1 MPVQKLKDFKTWLFR
16 LVRYTVTQPK
26 PWSDPA
32 LNGRSVMVVG
42 SAPKSTKPADFGP
55 SYLVMSINASQIVA
69 REWGVEKPDMTLMMF
84 HQIEGKYKNAQE
96 VRRVLNG
103 ERTGHLYLLLWR
115 HDLKRLKEGLKRI
128 NYGYDQLSIVDRY
141 SRVALVRA
149 MTGQLNFEIGP
160 ESKYSNG
167 IIGVMLALHSGAQR
181 VVISGINPASTGHI
195 YNAENLH
202 RKHSGPDMDALRHM
216 EKLGL
221 PVYTADP
228 EVAKATGLPLWTGE
242 A

>member
-1 MPVQKLKDFKTWLFR
+1 MQKLMDFKTWLFR
-16 LVRYTVTQPK
+16 FLKYAWLRPK
-26 PWSDPA
+26 PWSDA
-32 LNGRSVMVVG
+32 SIRGRNVMVVG
-42 SAPKSTKPADFGP
+42 SAPNSTRPTDFGL
-55 SYLVMSINASQIVA
+55 SYLVISINASQVVA
-69 REWGVEKPDMTLMMF
+69 KDWGVGKPDITLMMF

-103 ERTGHLYLLLWR
+103 ERTGHLCMLLWR
-115 HDLKRLKEGLKRI
+115 HDLKRLKDGLARM
-128 NYGYDQLSIVDRY
+128 NYGYDTLSMVDRF
-141 SRVALVRA
+141 SRVALVKA
-149 MTGQLNFEIGP
+149 MTGKLNFEISP

-167 IIGVMLALHSGAQR
+167 VIAVMLALYSGAER

-195 YNAENLH
+195 YNSANLH

-216 EKLGL
+216 QQRGL

-228 EVAKATGLPLWTGE
+228 VVAEATGLPLWTGE